1 MTYRWLWSCLMAGGL
16 LLTGCGEKEE
26 VPLSEPEPEQE
37 QGSPL
42 LLRTLT
48 RTDGATQFA
57 DPNCSV
63 RAYLTD
69 ATSVVEANGL
79 FQYTGAVWNSNL
91 SVKEERQYYLYG
103 YMPSTLGGTFAPPA
117 SGKYSDGVDLTF
129 SSLPDIAADDRCV
142 VVGVQRVDNES
153 ATAEVTEGH
162 YGYLSGIVGKNY
174 VNLLMGHLYSS
185 LQLAFRLDEQYAKLR
200 SIRLKEV
207 KLNSTYG
214 NVSTTLNIRSG
225 YGVGSP
231 TFTKLNTA
239 ANRSV
244 PFLSTT
250 ESPKV
255 LTKEHVINALTL
267 DRLVYCAPSIFDA
280 NGTYVSITTK
290 YDVLDKQGINL
301 GERTSTNKLRI
312 TASSLIPGQKKLV
325 TITVR
330 PSYLYV
336 LSDFDLDN
344 PVLTIE

>member
-1 MTYRWLWSCLMAGGL
+1 MAGGL

-63 RAYLTD
+63 RAYLTE
-69 ATSVVEANGL
+69 ASTVVQDGL
-79 FQYTGAVWNSNL
+79 FEYTGAADAVWNSNL

-103 YMPSTLGGTFAPPA
+103 YMPSTLGGTFEPPA

-129 SSLPDIAADDRCV
+129 SDLPDISGDDPCV
-142 VVGVQRVDNES
+142 VVGVQRVDSES
-153 ATAEVTEGH
+153 APAEVIEGH

-185 LQLAFRLDEQYAKLR
+185 LKLAFRLDEQYAQLR

-225 YGVGSP
+225 SGVGSP

-239 ANRSV
+239 ANQPV
-244 PFLSTT
+244 DFLS
-250 ESPKV
+250 SPEL
-255 LTKEHVINALTL
+255 LTKEHIIDALTL
-267 DRLVYCAPSIFDA
+267 DKMVYCAPCIFDA

>member
-1 MTYRWLWSCLMAGGL
+1 MTYRWLWGCLLAGCL
-16 LLTGCGEKEE
+16 LLSGCGEKQED
-26 VPLSEPEPEQE
+26 VPLPEPE

-42 LLRTLT
+42 MLRTLT
-48 RTDGATQFA
+48 RTDGATPFGKI
-57 DPNCSV
+57 
-63 RAYLTD
+63 RTYLTE

-79 FQYTGAVWNSNL
+79 FEYTGAVWNSNL

-103 YMPSTLGGTFAPPA
+103 YMPSSLGGTFAKPA
-117 SGKYSDGVDLTF
+117 SGEYSDGVDLTF
-129 SSLPDIAADDRCV
+129 SNLPDISSDDPCV
-142 VVGVQRVDNES
+142 VVGVQRVDSES
-153 ATAEVTEGH
+153 ASAEVIEGH

-185 LQLAFRLDEQYAKLR
+185 LQLAFRLDEQYAQLR

-231 TFTKLNTA
+231 TFTKIGD

-244 PFLSTT
+244 DFLS
-250 ESPKV
+250 SPEL
-255 LTKEHVINALTL
+255 LTKEHIIDALTL
-267 DRLVYCAPSIFDA
+267 DKMVYCAPCIFDA

-290 YDVLDKQGINL
+290 YDVLDKQGNNL

-312 TASSLIPGQKKLV
+312 AASSLIPGQKKLV
-325 TITVR
+325 TISVR

-336 LSDFDLDN
+336 LSDFDLDT

>member
-1 MTYRWLWSCLMAGGL
+1 MS
-16 LLTGCGEKEE
+16 GCGEKQED
-26 VPLSEPEPEQE
+26 VPLPEPE

-42 LLRTLT
+42 MLRTLT
-48 RTDGATQFA
+48 RTDGATPFGKI
-57 DPNCSV
+57 
-63 RAYLTD
+63 RTYLTE

-79 FQYTGAVWNSNL
+79 FEYTGAVWNSNL

-103 YMPSTLGGTFAPPA
+103 YMPSSLGGTFAKPA
-117 SGKYSDGVDLTF
+117 SGEYSDGVDLTF
-129 SSLPDIAADDRCV
+129 SNLPDISSDDPCV
-142 VVGVQRVDNES
+142 VVGVQRVDSES
-153 ATAEVTEGH
+153 ASAEVIEGH

-185 LQLAFRLDEQYAKLR
+185 LQLAFRLDEQYAQLR

-231 TFTKLNTA
+231 TFTKIGD

-244 PFLSTT
+244 DFLS
-250 ESPKV
+250 SPEL
-255 LTKEHVINALTL
+255 LTKEHIIDALTL
-267 DRLVYCAPSIFDA
+267 DKMVYCAPCIFDA

-290 YDVLDKQGINL
+290 YDVLDKQGNNL

-312 TASSLIPGQKKLV
+312 AASSLIPGQKKLV
-325 TITVR
+325 TISVR

-336 LSDFDLDN
+336 LSDFDLDT